1 MANEGASGADETR
14 DETPQAATDR
24 LNDTSAYQRCFACG
38 ARNPDG
44 LRLVFRQE
52 GEAIVTEFTPN
63 LRFQGF
69 PGVVHGGILATLLDE
84 TLSRMATAQ
93 GRWMMTARLEVRY
106 RAAAPVG
113 QTLRVSART
122 LAARTLAARARMLTA
137 AGEIRLADDPATV
150 IATAEGTFMALPPGY
165 EQDALERFPD
175 LAGFFDL

>member
-122 LAARTLAARARMLTA
+122 LAARARILPAP
-137 AGEIRLADDPATV
+137 GELRLADDPPTE
-150 IATAEGTFMALPPGY
+150 ITTAWAAFMALPPGY
-165 EQDALERFPD
+165 EQDALEHFPD

>member
-1 MANEGASGADETR
+1 MANEGTPGADETP
-14 DETPQAATDR
+14 DETPDQTPQAATDR

-38 ARNPDG
+38 ARNPHG

-52 GEAIVTEFTPN
+52 GEVIVTEFTPD

-122 LAARTLAARARMLTA
+122 LAARAHMLTA

-165 EQDALERFPD
+165 EQEAVERFPD
-175 LAGFFDL
+175 LAGFFEL

>member
-1 MANEGASGADETR
+1 MANECAPGADETP
-14 DETPQAATDR
+14 DETLQAATDR

-52 GEAIVTEFTPN
+52 GEAIITEFTPD

-122 LAARTLAARARMLTA
+122 LAARARMLTA

-165 EQDALERFPD
+165 EQEAVERFPD
-175 LAGFFDL
+175 LAGFFEF